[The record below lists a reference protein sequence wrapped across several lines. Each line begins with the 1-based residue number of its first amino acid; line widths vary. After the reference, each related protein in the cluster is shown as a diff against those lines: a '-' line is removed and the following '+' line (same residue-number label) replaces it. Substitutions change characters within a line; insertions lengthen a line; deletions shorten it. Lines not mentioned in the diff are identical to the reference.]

1 MLKKTALFSR
11 DGFPYDD
18 GEKKK
23 TYFSQIIYV
32 SSKTSGLFP
41 KALTIKES
49 LFSEYLNI
57 MHNWDLN
64 EVLEKCKDEDE
75 EKSKVQV

>member
-1 MLKKTALFSR
+1 MKTLLMTKARLKII
-11 DGFPYDD
+11 
-18 GEKKK
+18 
-23 TYFSQIIYV
+23 FSQIIYV

-64 EVLEKCKDEDE
+64 EVLKNLKE
-75 EKSKVQV
+75 V